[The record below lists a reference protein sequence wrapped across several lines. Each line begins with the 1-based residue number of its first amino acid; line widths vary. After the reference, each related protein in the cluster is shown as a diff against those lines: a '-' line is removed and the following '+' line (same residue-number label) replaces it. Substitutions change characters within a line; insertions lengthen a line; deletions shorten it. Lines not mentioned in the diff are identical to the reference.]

1 MSLIQFLRILI
12 ARRWIILGLLLAA
25 TSIATIV
32 AFRLPERYPARARI
46 MLDVIKPDPVTG
58 AVIATQFVRGYTTTQ
73 TELIRDYR
81 VAGEVVD
88 RQKWLSKP
96 TLVAEFQKATGGN
109 GDMRRWLAQ
118 RVIDHTKA
126 GVVENSNILE
136 ITYEAANPAVAKE
149 IVGTLREAYID
160 ASLRFRTDAAG
171 RTADWYRQQAEKA
184 QGALST
190 AETVKSSFER
200 ANGIVMSG
208 GVETE
213 TSKLQG
219 LQAALL
225 QARGAAGQQDFVVA
239 QTAGGGGIVDNLKV
253 QLAQVDDQLQQASER
268 LGNAHPVYQALV
280 QRRALLQRQLTRE
293 TAAARS
299 DSGGAAATSK
309 RTIAQLDS
317 EYRAQKALVIGM
329 KEKLD
334 KLSALQREVDLRRS
348 QYEKAAA
355 RTADLKLEADVNE
368 TGLVPLG
375 DPVGTG
381 TPSFPNKP
389 LIITLAF
396 IGGLGLG
403 VVIAVLVELLGRR
416 VRGSEDL
423 AAAAQVPVLAV
434 IAGARRSRFRDFVGR
449 LLSRR
454 GALDPALQ
462 PAQ

>member
-1 MSLIQFLRILI
+1 MSIIQFLRILI
-12 ARRWIILGLLLAA
+12 ARRWIILGLLLAS
-25 TSIATIV
+25 TTIATIV
-32 AFRLPERYPARARI
+32 AFRLPARYPARARI

-58 AVIATQFVRGYTTTQ
+58 SVIATQFVRGYTRTQ
-73 TELIRDYR
+73 SELIRDYR

-88 RQKWLSKP
+88 KEQWLSKP
-96 TLVAEFQKATGGN
+96 TLIADWQKATGGN

-118 RVIDHTKA
+118 KVIDRTKA
-126 GVVENSNILE
+126 DVIESSNILE
-136 ITYEAANPAVAKE
+136 ITYEAANPSVAKE
-149 IVGTLREAYID
+149 VVGALRDAYID

-171 RTADWYRQQAEKA
+171 RTADWYRQQADKA
-184 QGALST
+184 QAALAS
-190 AETVKSSFER
+190 AESAKSNFER
-200 ANGIVMSG
+200 ANGIVMNG

-219 LQAALL
+219 LQSALL
-225 QARGAAGQQDFVVA
+225 QARGVSGAQDFAVA
-239 QTAGGGGIVDNLKV
+239 QSSGGGGIVENLKI
-253 QLAQVDDQLQQASER
+253 QLAQVDDQVQQASER
-268 LGNAHPVYQALV
+268 LGTAHPVYQGLL
-280 QRRALLQRQLTRE
+280 QRRALLRTQLARE

-299 DSGGAAATSK
+299 DSGGASATSK

-329 KEKLD
+329 KGKLD
-334 KLSALQREVDLRRS
+334 ELSALQREVDLRRA

-375 DPVGTG
+375 DPVGIN

-389 LIITLAF
+389 LIIGLALF
-396 IGGLGLG
+396 GGLGLG
-403 VVIAVLVELLGRR
+403 VVVAVLVELLGRR

-423 AAAAQVPVLAV
+423 VAAAQVPVLAV
-434 IAGARRSRFRDFVGR
+434 IAGARRSPLRDLVSR
-449 LLSRR
+449 WLTRR
-454 GALDPALQ
+454 GAADAALQ